1 MFERYTERARR
12 VLFFAR
18 YEASQLGSIS
28 IETEHLLLGLI
39 REGKGLTSR
48 IFARSHLSLESIRKE
63 IEGRT
68 VFREKVSTSVE
79 IPFSAETKR
88 VLQFA
93 AEEADRL
100 LHNYIGTEHLLL
112 GILREE
118 RSVAAT
124 ILMEK
129 GMRLNTVREDIVA
142 LLNEKTTLTRVK
154 ETPLLAEFSRD
165 LTEAA
170 MKNQLDPLV
179 GRHIE
184 IERVQQVL
192 CRRTKNNAV
201 LIGEPGVGKTAIVE
215 GLAQKIVYGDV
226 PHFLA
231 DKRLLALDISLIV
244 AGTKYRGQFEERLKA
259 IMKELTENPNIIV
272 FIDELHTL
280 VGAGSAEGSLDAANI
295 LKPALSRGE
304 IRCIGATTPSEY
316 RKYIE
321 KDRSLERRFQA
332 IKVDPPNERET
343 IEVLMG
349 VKDRYET
356 FHHVEYT
363 TEAIEAAVYQ
373 SSRYIT
379 DRFLPDKAIDLVDE
393 AGARAKLREAG
404 YSEEF
409 GEINRSIRV
418 AVEQMETAVSEKNFE
433 KAQFYREQEVQA
445 RENLQFVREKF
456 DVKSS
461 TRRVVVGKGEIDEV
475 VSKWTGVP
483 LTSINQDEGDKLLH
497 MEDALHNRVISQDA
511 AISAL
516 SRAIRR
522 SRAGL
527 KSPNRPVGSF
537 IFLGPT
543 GVGKTELARAIANFL
558 FGSDH
563 ALIRFDMSEYMEK
576 HSVSKLIGSPP
587 GYVGH
592 EEGGQLTEKVKR
604 NPYSVVLLDE
614 VEKAH
619 PDLFNILLQV
629 FEDGHLTDGLGNR
642 VNFKNTIIIMTSNI
656 GARFIQKKASLGF
669 QSADS
674 GVISPQRQRHGAR
687 RGEEDVQP
695 GVHQP
700 HRRDHRLRGALGRRP
715 PDHHQAAREAGERQP
730 GRPPAP
736 PRARAGSHRLDHRAD
751 VQGSLVRRPSAA
763 PRDPALYR
771 GSAVRGAHPRAP
783 QGGRHPGVPRC
794 GEPGVP
800 SGRRDRERPP
810 AGLTRLRMGGPCH
823 GYGAASARPLG
834 SLARLRSSKLMAWPL
849 PGPSVRAAA
858 GRSQPPIMRVFAL
871 LLVALA
877 AAGEVRAQTPPAG
890 TPVRPGPVRRRRAI
904 FPRRSAARP
913 SRRPAGCPRP
923 APARSST
930 RSCSASRS
938 RAEAP

>member
-48 IFARSHLSLESIRKE
+48 IFARSHLSLENIRKE

-88 VLQFA
+88 VLGFA

-118 RSVAAT
+118 RSVAAS

-129 GMRLNTVREDIVA
+129 GMRLHTVREDIVQ
-142 LLNEKTTLTRVK
+142 LLNEKPPLTRTSK

-165 LTEAA
+165 LTESA

-179 GRHIE
+179 GREHE
-184 IERVQQVL
+184 VERVQQVL

-215 GLAQKIVYGDV
+215 GLAQKVVYGDV

-231 DKRLLALDISLIV
+231 DKRILALDISLIV

-295 LKPALSRGE
+295 LKPARSRGE
-304 IRCIGATTPSEY
+304 IRCIGATTPAEY

-332 IKVDPPNERET
+332 IKVDPPAEKET
-343 IEVLMG
+343 IEILMG
-349 VKDRYET
+349 VKDRYEQ

-363 TEAIEAAVYQ
+363 REAIEAAVYQ

-393 AGARAKLREAG
+393 ADARAKLKEAG

-409 GEINRSIRV
+409 GEINKSIRV
-418 AVEQMETAVSEKNFE
+418 AVEQMENAVSQKDFE
-433 KAQFYREQEVQA
+433 RAQFYREQEVSA

-461 TRRVVVGKGEIDEV
+461 ARKVVVSKGDIDEV

-483 LTSINQDEGDKLLH
+483 IASINQDEGDKLLR
-497 MEDALHNRVISQDA
+497 MEADLHKRVISQET
-511 AISAL
+511 AISAI

-527 KSPNRPVGSF
+527 KNPNRPVGSF

-543 GVGKTELARAIANFL
+543 GVGKTELARALANFL

-614 VEKAH
+614 IEKAH
-619 PDLFNILLQV
+619 PDIFNILLQV

-656 GARFIQKKASLGF
+656 GARFIQKKSSMGF
-669 QSADS
+669 QSADTS
-674 GVISPQRQRHGAR
+674 AIDKNVSDMVLGEVKRTFNPEFINRIDEIIVFEALSDDDLRRIMSLLLDQLNAKLVDRRMKISINR
-687 RGEEDVQP
+687 DV
-695 GVHQP
+695 V
-700 HRRDHRLRGALGRRP
+700 DWII
-715 PDHHQAAREAGERQP
+715 
-730 GRPPAP
+730 
-736 PRARAGSHRLDHRAD
+736 D
-751 VQGSLVRRPSAA
+751 VT
-763 PRDPALYR
+763 
-771 GSAVRGAHPRAP
+771 
-783 QGGRHPGVPRC
+783 C
-794 GEPGVP
+794 K
-800 SGRRDRERPP
+800 DRS
-810 AGLTRLRMGGPCH
+810 
-823 GYGAASARPLG
+823 YGARPL
-834 SLARLRSSKLMAWPL
+834 
-849 PGPSVRAAA
+849 
-858 GRSQPPIMRVFAL
+858 
-871 LLVALA
+871 
-877 AAGEVRAQTPPAG
+877 
-890 TPVRPGPVRRRRAI
+890 RRAI
-904 FPRRSAARP
+904 QRYVEDPLSGELIRGNLGDGEVEVCMDAGQISY
-913 SRRPAGCPRP
+913 RPAGAGELVAGRP
-923 APARSST
+923 LN
-930 RSCSASRS
+930 
-938 RAEAP
+938 

>member
-48 IFARSHLSLESIRKE
+48 LFARSHLSLENIRKE

-79 IPFSAETKR
+79 IPFSTETKR
-88 VLQFA
+88 VLQHA

-118 RSVAAT
+118 RSVAAS
-124 ILMEK
+124 ILFEK
-129 GMRLNTVREDIVA
+129 GMRLTGVREDIVQ

-170 MKNQLDPLV
+170 MKNRLDPLV
-179 GRHIE
+179 GRRVE
-184 IERVQQVL
+184 LERVQQVL

-215 GLAQKIVYGDV
+215 GLAQRIACGDV
-226 PHFLA
+226 PYFLG
-231 DKRLLALDISLIV
+231 DKRMLALDISLIV

-304 IRCIGATTPSEY
+304 IRCIGATTPAEY

-332 IKVDPPNERET
+332 IRVDPPSEAEALE
-343 IEVLMG
+343 ILLG

-356 FHHVEYT
+356 FHHVAYSR
-363 TEAIEAAVYQ
+363 EAIEAAVSQ
-373 SSRYIT
+373 SSRYIS

-393 AGARAKLREAG
+393 AGACAKLRDAG

-409 GEINRSIRV
+409 SEINKNIRV
-418 AVEQMETAVSEKNFE
+418 AVEQMENATAQKDYER
-433 KAQFYREQEVQA
+433 AQFFREQEVLA

-456 DVKSS
+456 DVRSGGHQIE
-461 TRRVVVGKGEIDEV
+461 VGKADIDEV
-475 VSKWTGVP
+475 VSQWTGVP
-483 LTSINQDEGDKLLH
+483 ITSINQDEGAKLLQ
-497 MEDALHNRVISQDA
+497 MEEHLHRRVISQEA

-516 SRAIRR
+516 ARAIRR

-527 KSPNRPVGSF
+527 KSPSRPVGSF
-537 IFLGPT
+537 VFLGPT
-543 GVGKTELARAIANFL
+543 GVGKTELARALANFL
-558 FGSDH
+558 FGSDT

-604 NPYSVVLLDE
+604 HPYSVVLLDE
-614 VEKAH
+614 IEKAH

-642 VNFKNTIIIMTSNI
+642 VDFKNAIIIMTSNI
-656 GARFIQKKASLGF
+656 GARYIQKQTAMGF
-669 QSADS
+669 QS
-674 GVISPQRQRHGAR
+674 
-687 RGEEDVQP
+687 
-695 GVHQP
+695 
-700 HRRDHRLRGALGRRP
+700 
-715 PDHHQAAREAGERQP
+715 PDAREVQRSVSDMVLGEVKRTFNPEFINRVDEIIVFEALRDDDLRKITQMLIA
-730 GRPPAP
+730 RLNDNLVD
-736 PRARAGSHRLDHRAD
+736 RALR
-751 VQGSLVRRPSAA
+751 VSLTPEVV
-763 PRDPALYR
+763 DWIIE
-771 GSAVRGAHPRAP
+771 
-783 QGGRHPGVPRC
+783 QTC
-794 GEPGVP
+794 
-800 SGRRDRERPP
+800 RDRS
-810 AGLTRLRMGGPCH
+810 
-823 GYGAASARPLG
+823 YGARPL
-834 SLARLRSSKLMAWPL
+834 
-849 PGPSVRAAA
+849 
-858 GRSQPPIMRVFAL
+858 
-871 LLVALA
+871 
-877 AAGEVRAQTPPAG
+877 
-890 TPVRPGPVRRRRAI
+890 RRAI
-904 FPRRSAARP
+904 QRYVEDPLSEELIRGQLEAGDIEVYLDAGVLAYRGVGQSLEGRRL
-913 SRRPAGCPRP
+913 
-923 APARSST
+923 
-930 RSCSASRS
+930 ASGV
-938 RAEAP
+938 